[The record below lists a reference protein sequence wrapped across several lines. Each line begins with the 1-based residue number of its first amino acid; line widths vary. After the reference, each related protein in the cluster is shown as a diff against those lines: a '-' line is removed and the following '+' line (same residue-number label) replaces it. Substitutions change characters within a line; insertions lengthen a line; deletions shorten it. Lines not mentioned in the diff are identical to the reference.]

1 MINMEMNLLKQ
12 CKNFKRILNNVM
24 SKNNFYVKLINNFLK
39 QSDVKQNHYNVNDD
53 NNISYKYLCQISYKE
68 EEEDYEKIIKVIDS
82 CVTEDQFES
91 ARVLI
96 YNYFNINND
105 INLFNKLLNFW
116 EYKFR
121 KLYYNE

>member
-68 EEEDYEKIIKVIDS
+68 EDYEKIIKVIDS

-96 YNYFNINND
+96 YNYFNNINND

>member
-1 MINMEMNLLKQ
+1 MNLLKQ

-39 QSDVKQNHYNVNDD
+39 QSDVKPNHYNVNDD
-53 NNISYKYLCQISYKE
+53 NNISYKYLYQISYK
-68 EEEDYEKIIKVIDS
+68 EEDYEKIIKVIDS

>member
-39 QSDVKQNHYNVNDD
+39 QSDVKQNHYHYNVNDD
-53 NNISYKYLCQISYKE
+53 NNISYKYLSQISYK
-68 EEEDYEKIIKVIDS
+68 EEDYEKIIKVIDS

>member
-53 NNISYKYLCQISYKE
+53 NNISYKYLSQISHK
-68 EEEDYEKIIKVIDS
+68 EEDYEKIIKVIDS

>member
-53 NNISYKYLCQISYKE
+53 NNISYKYLYQ
-68 EEEDYEKIIKVIDS
+68 
-82 CVTEDQFES
+82 
-91 ARVLI
+91 
-96 YNYFNINND
+96 NINND

>member
-53 NNISYKYLCQISYKE
+53 NNISYKYLSQISYK
-68 EEEDYEKIIKVIDS
+68 EEDYEKIIKVIDS

>member
-68 EEEDYEKIIKVIDS
+68 EDYEKIIKVIDS